1 MIWRLSWKSLH
12 SASRRTMKTPSFA
25 SIDYNLSS
33 PIGCAIINKLQTFCT
48 ATHSQQIHYS
58 YRTTILTP
66 QLVQSTLHNCPS
78 DLIALSFF
86 FWCARQ
92 PDYFH
97 NRAAFDHMADVVN
110 RLLQRL
116 PTVNR
121 IINQLEG
128 IGCVTKP
135 QTFLL
140 LLRIF
145 WHGGMY
151 NLAFE
156 AFEGMISYGYTP
168 NTYARNIF
176 MDVLFKVGRS
186 DVALQLLKETED
198 LNFLTF
204 SIAICNLCK
213 LNDLINIRDVLRKML
228 RKGYYLNAGNCSM
241 VMNCFCKVGRL
252 AEALQ
257 LLALMICQGNT
268 ISVTVWS
275 ILIDGFCKSGELVM
289 AGYLL
294 EKMVEFGCSPNVVT
308 CTSLIKGFLE
318 LKMPNNALRILSTME
333 SKGCPADLVLCNVLI
348 DCLSK
353 TGRYDD
359 ALDVFFSFPKRELV
373 PDSYT
378 LCSVMSAVCKSRQFD
393 LLPILIDGIAI
404 QTDLVVC
411 NYLLSYF
418 CRAGHPA
425 GAVELYND
433 MIDRG
438 FEPDGYSYA
447 GLLSGLCGTGR
458 IGDALNV
465 YRAIVSNQYCLDPHI
480 HTIILDG
487 LIRSGKFL
495 GAIRLFREAVAE
507 KYPLDVFSYTVA
519 IHGLIRGG
527 RIGEVCSLYSQM
539 KDVGVTP
546 NAYTYKIMLSGFCRE
561 KDINMVR
568 QILQEMTDSGIKL
581 DYKAFYQVKNLL
593 LKSWR
598 SCSALYLFVEMCNS
612 ELVLDKAMGALLLKG
627 LALRVNVSGNLG
639 DNKEVD
645 TSGSDEISDVAAS
658 VG

>member
-1 MIWRLSWKSLH
+1 
-12 SASRRTMKTPSFA
+12 MKTPSFA

-97 NRAAFDHMADVVN
+97 DRAAFDHMADVVN

-156 AFEGMISYGYTP
+156 AFEGMINYGYTP

-186 DVALQLLKETED
+186 DVALQMLKETED

-294 EKMVEFGCSPNVVT
+294 EKMVEFGCSPNVIVY
-308 CTSLIKGFLE
+308 
-318 LKMPNNALRILSTME
+318 LRP
-333 SKGCPADLVLCNVLI
+333 G
-348 DCLSK
+348 
-353 TGRYDD
+353 
-359 ALDVFFSFPKRELV
+359 
-373 PDSYT
+373 
-378 LCSVMSAVCKSRQFD
+378 AVCKSRQFD

-418 CRAGHPA
+418 CKAGHPA

-527 RIGEVCSLYSQM
+527 RIGEVCSLCSQM

-568 QILQEMTDSGIKL
+568 QILQEMTDAGIKL

-593 LKSWR
+593 LKSRR

-639 DNKEVD
+639 GNREVD
-645 TSGSDEISDVAAS
+645 TSGSMRFLM
-658 VG
+658 